1 MDDSSARNLCRHL
14 ISSAIRRCRISGE
27 LCRLTVGLKSSPL
40 ANPPVVRISIA
51 DTGHGSCLEEFQD
64 VKNLSE
70 SSFNEIQDGA
80 ISISTTSIC
89 DNEIFHYNIDL
100 KQKDCIKRL
109 AKLPPSSKNGATFSG
124 TEVSF
129 STFHSVDNLLADITC
144 FFRQTLIMKV
154 PKVGIEL
161 VVEKGDF
168 PEHQSVNVIVANE
181 CIDLPSESNAVCL
194 ESGLVDYVLKHGN
207 QKDSTCHSC
216 FPIREHLK
224 TGTGV
229 VCSKSNRN
237 IETTMEAVV
246 VISELSELMNPSCFR
261 VCGSK
266 TEVLY
271 FNDFSPGSISQ
282 SLLNGLKIID
292 WRSYGLSLKCISDE
306 DGCAFVEWEDLPPGF
321 HIDIAI
327 HCHHNK
333 LILPPAKE
341 RNVDRNLAKKA
352 VKLALNDLKEK
363 NAGVLLSAHAIK
375 IRSYAPDLAKTIA
388 GLISTSN
395 DVKFRGEC
403 ASLLGLHSHDAESI
417 MDCIK
422 QRLISV
428 IDLNDREPQTKRMRE
443 GAPLL
448 FHDDCFQETEFADEE
463 YEDGEVS
470 FSALDL

>member
-1 MDDSSARNLCRHL
+1 MEKYEITVDFVGNSTMPHFRRTLSINRRSEIVSTRQSSC
-14 ISSAIRRCRISGE
+14 SSY
-27 LCRLTVGLKSSPL
+27 L
-40 ANPPVVRISIA
+40 N
-51 DTGHGSCLEEFQD
+51 
-64 VKNLSE
+64 
-70 SSFNEIQDGA
+70 
-80 ISISTTSIC
+80 
-89 DNEIFHYNIDL
+89 
-100 KQKDCIKRL
+100 
-109 AKLPPSSKNGATFSG
+109 G

-144 FFRQTLIMKV
+144 FFRQ
-154 PKVGIEL
+154 KVGIEL

-306 DGCAFVEWEDLPPGF
+306 DGCAFVEWEDLPP
-321 HIDIAI
+321 
-327 HCHHNK
+327 
-333 LILPPAKE
+333 AKE

>member
-1 MDDSSARNLCRHL
+1 MKKSLYTFCMICLFFTLASNCFPFRIKLLQRFMDVSSARNLCRHL
-14 ISSAIRRCRISGE
+14 ISSAIQRCRISGE

-40 ANPPVVRISIA
+40 ADPPVVRISIA
-51 DTGHGSCLEEFQD
+51 DTGVGSCLEEFQD

-70 SSFNEIQDGA
+70 SSFNEIQGK
-80 ISISTTSIC
+80 
-89 DNEIFHYNIDL
+89 NLNWQWNKLKGNVNIT
-100 KQKDCIKRL
+100 C
-109 AKLPPSSKNGATFSG
+109 G

-129 STFHSVDNLLADITC
+129 STFHSVDDLLADITC
-144 FFRQTLIMKV
+144 FFQKILIMKV
-154 PKVGIEL
+154 PAVSGHGIAVKVGIEL
-161 VVEKGDF
+161 ILEKGNF

-181 CIDLPSESNAVCL
+181 CIDLPSEANAVCL
-194 ESGLVDYVLKHGN
+194 KSGLVDYVLKHGN
-207 QKDSTCHSC
+207 QKDSTCDSC

-224 TGTGV
+224 TGSGV

-237 IETTMEAVV
+237 TETTIEAVV
-246 VISELSELMNPSCFR
+246 VISELSELTNPSCFR

-282 SLLNGLKIID
+282 SLLNGLKSID

-306 DGCAFVEWEDLPPGF
+306 DGCAFVEWE
-321 HIDIAI
+321 
-327 HCHHNK
+327 N
-333 LILPPAKE
+333 LPPAKE
-341 RNVDRNLAKKA
+341 RTVDRNLAKKA

-363 NAGVLLSAHAIK
+363 NAGVLLSAHAVK
-375 IRSYAPDLAKTIA
+375 ICSYAPDLAKTIA

-417 MDCIK
+417 ADNIK

-448 FHDDCFQETEFADEE
+448 FHDDCFEETEFADEE